1 MSNSKQSYDIVIVG
15 GGMVGAALACAL
27 ARTEYRVAVVEGQPL
42 EQLMAGGRITPQDP
56 SDPRS
61 LQRDV
66 DQYCPRV
73 SALTVASQTFLDN
86 LGVWPRILEKRVS
99 PYLEMNVWDGEG
111 TASIEFSAAE
121 LYQPALGHIVE
132 NSITVASIYEQLQ
145 THDNITLLTGERISR
160 VELTGE
166 RPNLILE
173 SGVQINATLVVA
185 ADGANSMIRQVSGLP
200 TREWDYQHH
209 AIVAT
214 VKTEKCNEQT
224 AWQRFMDTGPLAFLP
239 LANVNRDSASEGSNY
254 SSIVWSA
261 VPERANELMALSDEA
276 FCEALGRSFEYRLG
290 HVEAVST
297 RYSIPLRQRHAKQ
310 YVTSNIALVGDAA
323 HTIHPLA
330 GQGVNLGLQD
340 VAVLADEL
348 IKGDARGLAANDALM
363 LKRYQR
369 RRMGPNL
376 AMMGLMEG
384 FKQLFSQESLTVRL
398 LRNTGMRWL
407 NGQRFLKNQI
417 VSQAMGL
424 DTKVP

>member
-1 MSNSKQSYDIVIVG
+1 MSETIQSYDIVIVG
-15 GGMVGAALACAL
+15 GGMVGATLACAL
-27 ARTEYRVAVVEGQPL
+27 SRTSYRVAVVEGQPL
-42 EQLMAGGRITPQDP
+42 DQLLNGMRGAGHGGSADNE
-56 SDPRS
+56 S
-61 LQRDV
+61 V
-66 DQYCPRV
+66 DQYDPRV
-73 SALTVASQTFLDN
+73 SALTVASQSFLEN

-99 PYLEMNVWDGEG
+99 PYQEMKVWDGEG

-132 NSITVASIYEQLQ
+132 NGVTVASLYEQLQ
-145 THDNITLLTGERISR
+145 ADDKIALLTGERIR
-160 VELTGE
+160 QVELKGN
-166 RPNLILE
+166 RPELLLE
-173 SGVQINATLVVA
+173 SGLQLNATLVVA
-185 ADGANSMIRQVSGLP
+185 ADGANSLIRKVSGLP

-214 VKTEKCNEQT
+214 VKTEKSNEQT
-224 AWQRFMDTGPLAFLP
+224 AWQRFMATGPLAFLP
-239 LANVNRDSASEGSNY
+239 LSVKSGDSHY
-254 SSIVWSA
+254 SSIVWSST
-261 VPERANELMALSDEA
+261 PERAKALMSLNEEQFCDE
-276 FCEALGRSFEYRLG
+276 LGRSFEHRLG
-290 HVEAVST
+290 SIEGVSK
-297 RYSIPLRQRHAKQ
+297 RYSFPLRQRHAKK

-348 IKGDARGLAANDALM
+348 IKASHRGLLANDQLM

-384 FKQLFSQESLTVRL
+384 FKQLFAQDSLTVRL
-398 LRNTGMRWL
+398 LRNTGMRWF
-407 NGQRFLKNQI
+407 NGQSFLKNQV

-424 DTKVP
+424 DLKVPEI